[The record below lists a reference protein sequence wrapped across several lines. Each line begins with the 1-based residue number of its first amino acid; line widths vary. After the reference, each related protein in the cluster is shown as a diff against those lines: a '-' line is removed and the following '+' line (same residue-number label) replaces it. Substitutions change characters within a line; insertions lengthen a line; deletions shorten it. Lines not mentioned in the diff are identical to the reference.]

1 MPKLRRV
8 LGGALLTAATT
19 ALTVKGA
26 LTSPIGALVPT
37 DQLQHDLRAAKDATL
52 TQSKTVLTQ
61 AQQRL
66 VAAIVRAPSEVSPS
80 AAPTSNGQVVAAES
94 KAREDPEP
102 SVRGAA
108 HVNAHRILREAALRH
123 QLDPRLVLAVSYWES
138 GWNQAARSYTGAVG
152 LMQVE
157 PYTAIWAGPALLRRR
172 VNLNNPVD
180 NAELGAA
187 LLRSY
192 LDRLRDPKL
201 ALAAYYQGLAGVL
214 WHGIYPS
221 SRTYVDGIWRL
232 RNQFQ
237 AIHLGG

>member
-1 MPKLRRV
+1 MPKLPRLV
-8 LGGALLTAATT
+8 VACATAASLSL
-19 ALTVKGA
+19 ALAAQPVYAAHRHSARPAARPAARLATLA
-26 LTSPIGALVPT
+26 PRPTSAQARAILI
-37 DQLQHDLRAAKDATL
+37 RAAHNHGL
-52 TQSKTVLTQ
+52 N
-61 AQQRL
+61 
-66 VAAIVRAPSEVSPS
+66 P
-80 AAPTSNGQVVAAES
+80 NF
-94 KAREDPEP
+94 
-102 SVRGAA
+102 
-108 HVNAHRILREAALRH
+108 
-123 QLDPRLVLAVSYWES
+123 VLAVSYWES

-157 PYTAIWAGPALLRRR
+157 PYTAVWAGPSLLGRR

-201 ALAAYYQGLAGVL
+201 ALAAYYQGLSGVL
-214 WHGIYPS
+214 RHGIYPS

-237 AIHLGG
+237 AAHLGG

>member
-1 MPKLRRV
+1 MHKLPRLAV
-8 LGGALLTAATT
+8 AIAASLS
-19 ALTVKGA
+19 LTVAVAAQPVYAAHRNSARPGA
-26 LTSPIGALVPT
+26 RVAAHQAAPAARPTSAQARAILV
-37 DQLQHDLRAAKDATL
+37 RAAHHHGL
-52 TQSKTVLTQ
+52 N
-61 AQQRL
+61 
-66 VAAIVRAPSEVSPS
+66 P
-80 AAPTSNGQVVAAES
+80 NF
-94 KAREDPEP
+94 
-102 SVRGAA
+102 
-108 HVNAHRILREAALRH
+108 
-123 QLDPRLVLAVSYWES
+123 VLAVSYWES

-157 PYTAIWAGPALLRRR
+157 PYTAVWAGPALLGRR

-201 ALAAYYQGLAGVL
+201 ALAAYYQGLSGVL
-214 WHGIYPS
+214 RYGIYPS

-237 AIHLGG
+237 AMHLGG